1 MRDFPSAGTIESTR
15 ALKDRT
21 GSLAHTC
28 AFGYDNARYA
38 LPRPGGPGPRD
49 PREWSAGDPPGVL
62 PGASSD
68 HRTDPTRTSRGSRGL
83 RPEPPSTWRLPA
95 PLRRHLYPGRPPAA
109 PPPHPRP

>member
-1 MRDFPSAGTIESTR
+1 MRDFTFAGTIKWTR

-28 AFGYDNARYA
+28 AFGYDSARYA

-68 HRTDPTRTSRGSRGL
+68 HRTDPGRASRGPRGL
-83 RPEPPSTWRLPA
+83 RPEPPSIWGLA
-95 PLRRHLYPGRPPAA
+95 DPLRRHL
-109 PPPHPRP
+109 